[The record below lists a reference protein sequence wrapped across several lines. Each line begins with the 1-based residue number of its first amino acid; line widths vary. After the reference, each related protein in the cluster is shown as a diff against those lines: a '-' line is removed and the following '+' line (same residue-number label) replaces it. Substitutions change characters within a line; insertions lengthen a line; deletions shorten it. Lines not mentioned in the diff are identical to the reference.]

1 MLIRISLFIAII
13 LGIGATVLN
22 VVKVKDKITTLQT
35 NLKTE
40 TEAHQKFETQYNQ
53 TKSDLDKTNAVLK
66 QTQEARVF
74 RRAQAVREVVAGHHV
89 NTVSATFHVANS
101 ALRKWVQR
109 FAQEGPQGLLD
120 RPRSGRPPKVTCELE
135 QHLNRLVDQDPLQH
149 GALSSQWSCRELATV
164 LARETGVQL
173 GRESVRCVLKKTR

>member
-66 QTQEARVF
+66 QTQETLKTTEEQRDKAVADAGAQQK
-74 RRAQAVREVVAGHHV
+74 RAEKL
-89 NTVSATFHVANS
+89 T
-101 ALRKWVQR
+101 
-109 FAQEGPQGLLD
+109 D
-120 RPRSGRPPKVTCELE
+120 
-135 QHLNRLVDQDPLQH
+135 D
-149 GALSSQWSCRELATV
+149 
-164 LARETGVQL
+164 
-173 GRESVRCVLKKTR
+173 LKKTRDERDEAQRELAAY